1 MEDDERPLPQ
11 ALDHGYVHKK
21 ELFLGQEVYVNR
33 VDFRKPVT
41 PHAHDFIEVAF
52 VAGGVAI
59 HRTEGM
65 EERVA
70 RGDLVLINTD
80 ISHSFEPLPESSD
93 SVRVYNCTFV
103 PGFFD
108 FSLLNS
114 RGFADVTRHFLF
126 HSFLGRDVSGH
137 SRASLDEASI
147 PRVEALFENMLRE
160 YVAREDGW
168 IEMVR
173 AGTIELLIHYLRAL
187 RRGGL
192 GEARPDDGKD
202 RWFRE
207 AVDYIERNYSR
218 TIRLEDLSMMAF
230 LSPTYF
236 CARFREYTGSTFTG
250 FVQRTR
256 IEAAARLLRTTDRKV
271 ADVAE
276 EVGYRDLR
284 NFNRLF
290 RRLLGCSPS
299 EFRRTQSPFGIRSI
313 ARE

>member
-1 MEDDERPLPQ
+1 MEGRDRPLPQ
-11 ALDHGYVHKK
+11 THASDYVHKE
-21 ELFLGQEVYVNR
+21 ELFLGQEVFVNR
-33 VDFRKPVT
+33 VDFHAPIS

-52 VAGGVAI
+52 VARGVAV
-59 HRTEGM
+59 HRSEGL
-65 EERVA
+65 EERVS

-80 ISHSFEPLPESSD
+80 VLHSFEPLAESAEAVS
-93 SVRVYNCTFV
+93 VYNCTFV

-108 FSLLNS
+108 FSLLSS
-114 RGFADVTRHFLF
+114 RSFADVTRHFLF
-126 HSFLGRDVSGH
+126 HSFLGRDVTGH
-137 SRASLDEASI
+137 SRVSLDEASI
-147 PRVEALFENMLRE
+147 PRVESLFENMLRE

-168 IEMVR
+168 VEMVR

-187 RRGGL
+187 RRLGL

-218 TIRLEDLSMMAF
+218 SIRLEDLSMMAF

-236 CARFREYTGSTFTG
+236 CARFREYTGSTFTA

-256 IEAAARLLRTTDRKV
+256 IEAAATLLRTTDRKV

-276 EVGYRDLR
+276 EVGYHDLR
-284 NFNRLF
+284 NFGRLF
-290 RRLLGCSPS
+290 QRLVGCSPS
-299 EFRRTQSPFGIRSI
+299 EFRRTGRGKP
-313 ARE
+313 